1 MRALTA
7 GIGISTLAAALL
19 ALTGCG
25 GGGGGGTT
33 TTPPP
38 GNVSV
43 PNVVG
48 DTQASAST
56 AITGAGLAVGSVSMT
71 SSPTAASGAVISESP
86 AAGTSV
92 APGSA
97 VSLTVSTGPAT
108 ASVPNVVGDAQAT
121 AATAITGAGLTVGTV
136 TNTSSST
143 VAAGD
148 IISELPAAGTS
159 VSKGSAVN
167 LTVSTGPV
175 PGNHFAYVSNGS
187 DATISAY
194 SLGLGG
200 ALTALPSSPIAVAGG
215 SSLQEIHIDPS
226 KTYIYVVSR
235 GTEQIYGYAINP
247 TSGVLTAVPGSP
259 FATGSNPESFT
270 FDASGAYVYV
280 DNVIDDTVSG
290 YALNAANGSLT
301 ALPGSPYALT
311 TGSQPAQMTR
321 AGNFLYVVYQA
332 SNTVEVLPINTG
344 DGSLTVG
351 VAGSPFATDTGPFT
365 VATDPAGT
373 VLFTGNAGSGGGSI
387 SSFQIDSSTGVL
399 TQFTS
404 GVSIA
409 IPVNNDIAID
419 PQGKY
424 LFVTERNIGGV
435 VDVYPIDTTSATGL
449 DGAVA
454 GSPFATGGNN
464 PNSVNFDSS
473 GQFVYVGNDAS
484 ATVSEFTL
492 SAGVLTPIAGSP
504 VAAGNGPDFIAVD

>member
-1 MRALTA
+1 MRALKA

-25 GGGGGGTT
+25 GGGGGGSTT
-33 TTPPP
+33 TT
-38 GNVSV
+38 NVDV

-48 DTQASAST
+48 DTQASASS
-56 AITGAGLAVGSVSMT
+56 AITGAGLTVGSTSMA
-71 SSPTAASGAVISESP
+71 SSPTVASGDVISESP

-92 APGSA
+92 ASGSM

-108 ASVPNVVGDAQAT
+108 VSVPNVVGDPQA
-121 AATAITGAGLTVGTV
+121 AASTAITGAGLTVGTV
-136 TNTSSST
+136 TMTSSST
-143 VAAGD
+143 VASGD
-148 IISELPAAGTS
+148 IIGELPVAGTS
-159 VSKGSAVN
+159 VAKGSAVN

-175 PGNHFAYVSNGS
+175 PGNHYAYVSNSS
-187 DATISAY
+187 DGTISAY
-194 SLGLGG
+194 SLGSGG
-200 ALTALPSSPIAVAGG
+200 ALTALASSPIAVSGS
-215 SSLQEIHIDPS
+215 SSLQEIKVDPS
-226 KTYIYVVSR
+226 KKYVYVVSR
-235 GTEQIYGYAINP
+235 GTEQIFGYAISP
-247 TSGVLTAVPGSP
+247 TTGVLTAVPGSP
-259 FATGSNPESFT
+259 FATGSNPQSLT

-280 DNVIDDTVSG
+280 DNVIDDTISG

-301 ALPGSPYALT
+301 ALGGSPYALT
-311 TGSQPAQMTR
+311 TGTQPSQMTR
-321 AGNFLYVVYQA
+321 AGNYLYVVYQA
-332 SNTVEVLPINTG
+332 SNSVEVLPINTG

-351 VAGSPFATDTGPFT
+351 VAGSPFPTDTGPFSI
-365 VATDPAGT
+365 ATDPAGT
-373 VLFTGNAGSGGGSI
+373 VLFTGNGGSGSGSI
-387 SSFQIDSSTGVL
+387 TAFQIDLSTGVL

-404 GVSIA
+404 GASIP

-435 VDVYPIDTTSATGL
+435 VDVYPIDTASATGL

-464 PNSVNFDSS
+464 PNSVSFDSS
-473 GQFVYVGNDAS
+473 GKFAYVGNDGS